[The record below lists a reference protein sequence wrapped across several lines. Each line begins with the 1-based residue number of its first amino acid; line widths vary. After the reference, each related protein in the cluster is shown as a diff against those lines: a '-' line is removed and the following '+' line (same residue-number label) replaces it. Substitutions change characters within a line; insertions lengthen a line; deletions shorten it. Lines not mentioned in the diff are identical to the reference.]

1 MILLIVESPAKCKK
15 IESFLG
21 SGYRCVASKGHIRDL
36 AKGNEGIKI
45 EDGFKPNYAVIP
57 SKSSVI
63 RELKKLAKGAKE
75 VIIASDLDR
84 EGEAI
89 GYHLTQVLGLDHLTT
104 KRIVFNQITK
114 KAITDALKSPRL
126 IDMDLFYA
134 QQARRI
140 LDRLVGFKIS
150 PLLWKHI
157 KGRLSAGRCQ
167 SVALHLVYE
176 RNREITSFD
185 SNSYFK
191 ISGDFIVPVDDAEG
205 EIGEYFKKEHIL
217 STVMNIPKKAPIT
230 KLEDAISIMKGCKKS
245 KFRVKSV
252 KEGESKRNPP
262 PPFITS
268 TLQQAAS
275 SQLSIPPDICMSI
288 AQRLYERGH
297 ITYMR
302 TDCTTLS
309 AEAHAAIKGVTI
321 KKYGEDM
328 YQFREYKGKK
338 TANAQEAHEAI
349 RPVYVDK
356 NVEDLGEM
364 EPNEVR
370 LYELIRS
377 GH

>member
-157 KGRLSAGRCQ
+157 KGRLSAGRC
-167 SVALHLVYE
+167 
-176 RNREITSFD
+176 
-185 SNSYFK
+185 
-191 ISGDFIVPVDDAEG
+191 
-205 EIGEYFKKEHIL
+205 
-217 STVMNIPKKAPIT
+217 
-230 KLEDAISIMKGCKKS
+230 
-245 KFRVKSV
+245 
-252 KEGESKRNPP
+252 
-262 PPFITS
+262 
-268 TLQQAAS
+268 
-275 SQLSIPPDICMSI
+275 
-288 AQRLYERGH
+288 
-297 ITYMR
+297 
-302 TDCTTLS
+302 
-309 AEAHAAIKGVTI
+309 
-321 KKYGEDM
+321 
-328 YQFREYKGKK
+328 
-338 TANAQEAHEAI
+338 
-349 RPVYVDK
+349 
-356 NVEDLGEM
+356 
-364 EPNEVR
+364 
-370 LYELIRS
+370 
-377 GH
+377 